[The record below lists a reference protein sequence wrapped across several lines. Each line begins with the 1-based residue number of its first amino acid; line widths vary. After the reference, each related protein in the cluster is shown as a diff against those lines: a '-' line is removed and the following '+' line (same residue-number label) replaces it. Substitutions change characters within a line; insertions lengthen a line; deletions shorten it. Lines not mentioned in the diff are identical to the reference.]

1 MAGTPNTSTEDIS
14 LNGMHPV
21 GGPRVGLNTKAFP
34 IVLAGLSGTNKVV
47 SNYQFGCNGRVV
59 ATRYI
64 PTIPATTASKAAT
77 ITPTLD
83 DVALGAA
90 SGSGG
95 ALALTTANS
104 GADDPPVSG
113 TAITGTNTFSATTN
127 FDLTLSSVTAFAEG
141 SGVIEVDWYDDDLRD
156 LLSTMGVLFAA

>member
-1 MAGTPNTSTEDIS
+1 M
-14 LNGMHPV
+14 
-21 GGPRVGLNTKAFP
+21 TKAFP

-47 SNYQFGCNGRVV
+47 SNYQFGCHGRIM
-59 ATRYI
+59 ATRYV

-113 TAITGTNTFSATTN
+113 TAITGTNSFSPTTN
-127 FDLTLSSVTAFAEG
+127 FDLTLSSVTAFSEG
-141 SGVIEVDWYDDDLRD
+141 SGVIEVDYYDDDFR
-156 LLSTMGVLFAA
+156 SLFAKMGLLFDDE